1 MTKRHLKLKW
11 KIIFGILIFILILFI
26 CLRFIGTKGLIIKEY
41 KVVNKNIDTS
51 FYGFKIVHFSD
62 LHYGMSVDEKV
73 LSNLVDKINKTKPDI
88 VVFTGDL
95 IDKKKNYTESDTKL
109 LTKYLSKIKSSY
121 GNYYVNGDD
130 DENINSF
137 DSIMVNSNFK
147 SLNNNYEVITS
158 EKNKKI
164 LISGISTNANIKIF
178 NDIFKDDDYS
188 YKIIMMHYPDNY
200 DLISKYNFDL
210 VLSGHSHNGQVRLP
224 YIGALVKMNNS
235 KKYYD
240 PYYKINDTD
249 MYISGGI
256 GNSKV
261 NLRLFNTPSFN
272 LYRLVDKEG

>member
-11 KIIFGILIFILILFI
+11 KIIFGILIFILLLFI

-121 GNYYVNGDD
+121 GNYYVNGDG

-240 PYYKINDTD
+240 PYYKINNTD

-272 LYRLVDKEG
+272 LYRLVDK

>member
-1 MTKRHLKLKW
+1 MAKRHLKLKW
-11 KIIFGILIFILILFI
+11 KIIFGILIFILLLFI

-109 LTKYLSKIKSSY
+109 ITKYLSKIKSSY

-272 LYRLVDKEG
+272 LYRLVDK

>member
-1 MTKRHLKLKW
+1 MAKRHLKLKW
-11 KIIFGILIFILILFI
+11 KIVFGILIFILLLFI

-121 GNYYVNGDD
+121 GNYYVNGDG

-235 KKYYD
+235 KEYYD

-272 LYRLVDKEG
+272 LYRLVDK

>member
-1 MTKRHLKLKW
+1 MAKRHLKLKW
-11 KIIFGILIFILILFI
+11 KIIFGILIFILLLFI

-41 KVVNKNIDTS
+41 KVVNKNIDAS

-95 IDKKKNYTESDTKL
+95 IDKKKSYTESDTKL

-158 EKNKKI
+158 EKNEKM

-178 NDIFKDDDYS
+178 NDIFKDDDYK

-224 YIGALVKMNNS
+224 YIGALAKKNNS

-272 LYRLVDKEG
+272 LYRLVDK

>member
-11 KIIFGILIFILILFI
+11 KIIFGILIFILLLFI

-240 PYYKINDTD
+240 PYYKINNTD

-272 LYRLVDKEG
+272 LYRLVDK

>member
-1 MTKRHLKLKW
+1 MAKRHLKLKW
-11 KIIFGILIFILILFI
+11 KIIFSILIFILLLFI

-235 KKYYD
+235 KEYYD

-272 LYRLVDKEG
+272 LYRLVDK

>member
-11 KIIFGILIFILILFI
+11 KIIFGILIFILLLFI

-73 LSNLVDKINKTKPDI
+73 LSNLVDKINKTKPNI

-235 KKYYD
+235 KEYYD

-272 LYRLVDKEG
+272 LYRLVDK

>member
-1 MTKRHLKLKW
+1 MAKRHLKLKW
-11 KIIFGILIFILILFI
+11 KIIFGILIFILLLFI

-95 IDKKKNYTESDTKL
+95 IDKKKNYTENDTKL

-272 LYRLVDKEG
+272 LYRLVDK

>member
-11 KIIFGILIFILILFI
+11 KIIFGILIFILLLFI

-235 KKYYD
+235 KEYYD

-272 LYRLVDKEG
+272 LYRLVDK

>member
-11 KIIFGILIFILILFI
+11 KIIFGILIFILLLFI

-188 YKIIMMHYPDNY
+188 YKIIMMHYTDNY

-272 LYRLVDKEG
+272 LYRLVDK

>member
-1 MTKRHLKLKW
+1 MAKRHLKLKW
-11 KIIFGILIFILILFI
+11 KIIFGILIFILLLFI

-95 IDKKKNYTESDTKL
+95 IDKKKNYTEGDTKL

-235 KKYYD
+235 KEYYD

-272 LYRLVDKEG
+272 LYRLVDK

>member
-1 MTKRHLKLKW
+1 MAKRHLKLKW
-11 KIIFGILIFILILFI
+11 KIIFGILIFILLLFI

-95 IDKKKNYTESDTKL
+95 IDKKKNYTEGDTKL

-164 LISGISTNANIKIF
+164 LISGISANANIKIF

-235 KKYYD
+235 KEYYD

-272 LYRLVDKEG
+272 LYRLVDK

>member
-1 MTKRHLKLKW
+1 MAKRHLKLKW
-11 KIIFGILIFILILFI
+11 KIIFGILIFILLLFI

-88 VVFTGDL
+88 VIFTGDL

-235 KKYYD
+235 KEYYD

-272 LYRLVDKEG
+272 LYRLVDK

>member
-1 MTKRHLKLKW
+1 MAKRHLKLKW
-11 KIIFGILIFILILFI
+11 KIIFGILIFILLLFI

-137 DSIMVNSNFK
+137 DSIMANSNFK

-272 LYRLVDKEG
+272 LYRLVDK

>member
-11 KIIFGILIFILILFI
+11 KIIFGILIFILLLFI

-121 GNYYVNGDD
+121 GNYYVNGDG

-272 LYRLVDKEG
+272 LYRLVDK

>member
-1 MTKRHLKLKW
+1 MAKRHLKLKW
-11 KIIFGILIFILILFI
+11 KIIFGILIFILLLFI

-147 SLNNNYEVITS
+147 SLNNNYEVISS

-235 KKYYD
+235 KEYYD

-272 LYRLVDKEG
+272 LYRLVDK

>member
-1 MTKRHLKLKW
+1 MAKRHLKLKW
-11 KIIFGILIFILILFI
+11 KIVFGILIFILLLFI

-235 KKYYD
+235 KEYYD

-272 LYRLVDKEG
+272 LYRLVDK

>member
-11 KIIFGILIFILILFI
+11 KIIFGILIFILLLFI

-109 LTKYLSKIKSSY
+109 ITKYLSKIKSSY

-272 LYRLVDKEG
+272 LYRLVDK

>member
-1 MTKRHLKLKW
+1 MAKRHLKFKW
-11 KIIFGILIFILILFI
+11 KIIFGILIFILLLFI

-235 KKYYD
+235 KEYYD

-272 LYRLVDKEG
+272 LYRLVDK

>member
-11 KIIFGILIFILILFI
+11 KIIFGILIFILLLFI

-210 VLSGHSHNGQVRLP
+210 VLSGHSHNGQVRLS

-272 LYRLVDKEG
+272 LYRLVDK

>member
-11 KIIFGILIFILILFI
+11 KIIFGILIFILLLFI

-109 LTKYLSKIKSSY
+109 ITKYLSKIKSSY

-210 VLSGHSHNGQVRLP
+210 VLSGHSHNGQVRLS

-272 LYRLVDKEG
+272 LYRLVDK

>member
-1 MTKRHLKLKW
+1 MAKRHLKLKW
-11 KIIFGILIFILILFI
+11 KIVFGILIFILLLFI

-272 LYRLVDKEG
+272 LYRLVDK

>member
-1 MTKRHLKLKW
+1 MAKRHLKLKW
-11 KIIFGILIFILILFI
+11 KIIFGILIFILLLFI

-95 IDKKKNYTESDTKL
+95 IDKKKNYTEGDTKL

-249 MYISGGI
+249 MYISVSLI
-256 GNSKV
+256 
-261 NLRLFNTPSFN
+261 L
-272 LYRLVDKEG
+272 

>member
-1 MTKRHLKLKW
+1 MAKKHLKLKW
-11 KIIFGILIFILILFI
+11 KIVFGILIFILLLFI

-240 PYYKINDTD
+240 PYYKIDDTD

-272 LYRLVDKEG
+272 LYRLVDK

>member
-1 MTKRHLKLKW
+1 MAKRHLKLKW
-11 KIIFGILIFILILFI
+11 KIIFGILIFILLLFI

-95 IDKKKNYTESDTKL
+95 IDKKKNYTEGDTKL

-224 YIGALVKMNNS
+224 YIGALVKMYNS

-272 LYRLVDKEG
+272 LYRLVDK

>member
-1 MTKRHLKLKW
+1 MAKRHLKLKW
-11 KIIFGILIFILILFI
+11 KIIFGILIFILLLFI

-272 LYRLVDKEG
+272 LYRLVDK

>member
-1 MTKRHLKLKW
+1 MAKRHLKLKW
-11 KIIFGILIFILILFI
+11 KIIFVIFILLLFI

-235 KKYYD
+235 KEYYD

-272 LYRLVDKEG
+272 LYRLVDK

>member
-1 MTKRHLKLKW
+1 MAKRHLKLKW
-11 KIIFGILIFILILFI
+11 KIIFGILIFILLLFI

-164 LISGISTNANIKIF
+164 LISGISTNTNIKIF

-235 KKYYD
+235 KEYYD

-272 LYRLVDKEG
+272 LYRLVDK

>member
-11 KIIFGILIFILILFI
+11 KIIFGILIFILLLFI

-272 LYRLVDKEG
+272 LYRLVDK

>member
-11 KIIFGILIFILILFI
+11 KIIFGILIFILLLFI

-224 YIGALVKMNNS
+224 YIGALVKINNS

-272 LYRLVDKEG
+272 LYRLVDK

>member
-11 KIIFGILIFILILFI
+11 KIIFGILIFILLLFI

-62 LHYGMSVDEKV
+62 LHYDMSVDEKV

-272 LYRLVDKEG
+272 LYRLVDK

>member
-11 KIIFGILIFILILFI
+11 KIIFGILIFILLLFI

-95 IDKKKNYTESDTKL
+95 IDKKKNYTESYTKL

-272 LYRLVDKEG
+272 LYRLVDK

>member
-1 MTKRHLKLKW
+1 MAKRHLKLKW
-11 KIIFGILIFILILFI
+11 KIIFGILIFILLLFI

-95 IDKKKNYTESDTKL
+95 IDKKKNYTEGDTKL

-240 PYYKINDTD
+240 PYYRINDTD

-272 LYRLVDKEG
+272 LYRLVDK

>member
-1 MTKRHLKLKW
+1 MAKRHLKLKW
-11 KIIFGILIFILILFI
+11 KIIFGILIFILLLFI

-235 KKYYD
+235 KEYYD

-272 LYRLVDKEG
+272 LYRLVDK

>member
-11 KIIFGILIFILILFI
+11 KIIFGILIFILLLFI

-130 DENINSF
+130 DESINSF

-272 LYRLVDKEG
+272 LYRLVDK

>member
-11 KIIFGILIFILILFI
+11 KIIFGILIFILLLFI

-62 LHYGMSVDEKV
+62 LHYGMSIDEKV

-272 LYRLVDKEG
+272 LYRLVDK

>member
-1 MTKRHLKLKW
+1 MAKRHLKLKW
-11 KIIFGILIFILILFI
+11 KIIFGILIFILLLFI

-240 PYYKINDTD
+240 PYYRINDTD

-272 LYRLVDKEG
+272 LYRLVDK

>member
-11 KIIFGILIFILILFI
+11 KIIFGILIFILLLFI

-272 LYRLVDKEG
+272 LYRVVDK